1 MHFEMRGLSSV
12 EPSEVKKKQPQM
24 AEQLQSEGLAGQG
37 WQIPAGTSERKPS
50 PSPLCNNPAALAN
63 TKCKHSQT
71 LNRNQNSAVPCQS
84 KRLKFYFS
92 ILGFKEVTQP
102 VGNEDDVTGAPAFA

>member
-37 WQIPAGTSERKPS
+37 WQIPAGTSGRQKAEPI
-50 PSPLCNNPAALAN
+50 SPL
-63 TKCKHSQT
+63 Q
-71 LNRNQNSAVPCQS
+71 
-84 KRLKFYFS
+84 
-92 ILGFKEVTQP
+92 
-102 VGNEDDVTGAPAFA
+102 